1 MVSTLIAYGIM
12 ELGMSYAVAA
22 FSANFVVSYA
32 LSYVVNRVFGSE
44 PPTQTDNGVRQQ
56 IPPSTT
62 NGIPMVYGDAYLG
75 GTFVDAVLTEDQKQM
90 YYVLVVSSLSED
102 PTSTFTFNT
111 TDMYYGDRKITFDGT
126 DLTKVTVLTDE
137 AGNPDTTISGNLYIN
152 LYKSNSAGT
161 IVPVNSSVAP
171 STLMGGSDIA
181 VAQRWASANRQMNG
195 LAFAIVKLTYSR
207 EAQTTS
213 LQPLTFYVSQYLKG
227 YTRARPGDV
236 WYDYMSNPYYGG
248 AIDTSYL
255 DTTTRDALNTY
266 ADELITFTDSSGNP
280 ATQRR
285 YRINGV
291 LNSGE
296 TVLNNVDKILMAS
309 DSWMAYQAVS
319 GKWSIIINKAEST
332 SYAFD
337 DDNIVGD
344 IRVSATDITSSINQI
359 EAKFPFKGNRDQPD
373 YVNIKT
379 PTGLLYPNEPINKYS
394 ISFDLVN
401 DSVQT
406 HYLANRILEQ
416 AREDLIVSFNTTFY
430 GIQVD
435 AGNVISVTNSD
446 YGWNNKLF
454 RVMKVNEVALADGN
468 LGARLELNEYNAQV
482 YDDQNIT
489 QFAAVPNSG
498 LPSPGYF
505 SPLSAPTV
513 TGYPAVAVPHFDVQV
528 YIPATGRVTWGNLY
542 YTSSPTPATSDWK
555 LLASADSVNSQPVTN
570 NTYYT
575 FANQVLGA
583 GTYYFAYNVG
593 NDISQSS
600 LSVKSAAFVW
610 APVAPTGPTGPTG
623 SSITGPT
630 GPTGITG
637 PTGSGLNSATVY
649 LYNKNTSTTPPALFS
664 GTFTYTFAT
673 GVLSGGTLNGWA
685 QTPPSVGAGE
695 FLFLSLATASST
707 TATDTLL
714 ASEFSTPQVIS
725 GTGTS
730 GAQTAIVSIF
740 NKNTSAT
747 VPPTSPSGT
756 FTYTFSTAVLSGGT
770 FNNWSQSAPSL
781 VTGEYLWERQAT
793 AYSTTSTDTIEATE
807 FSGAVVVG
815 VAGANGATGP
825 TGVTGPTGTG
835 ATGPTGSVGPT
846 GASITG
852 PTGQPGVQV
861 ARPAVYQWA
870 LSTPAISGSSTYYW
884 STGTYAGPGGGWSTT
899 ITAAPSAGYILYTA
913 TATVTDLATATST
926 AFSWTSASI
935 VVSGYAGTNGATGPT
950 GGAGVTGPTGG
961 SGASARIMYARIASN
976 PVPVSGTVTVT
987 GDNRPNGAQGS
998 AVWGASFNVT
1008 WYANDPDPSSNNS
1021 LYQADGIYNGSS
1033 TSWSTPYISALKVG
1047 ALSAVSTNTGSLTVS
1062 GTLQSN
1068 TAAISG
1074 TTMTGSGGVLYAS
1087 GNFAFGNSTTN
1098 ISFNGSQMTLNGN
1111 VVATANIGA
1120 NAVTNTVTAYTA
1132 GRIYSNGTVTWVTIQ
1147 TLTITTTGGVVYIS
1161 SAGREYDGLWSSE
1174 GGDDNVPPTF
1184 RIYSGGLSLI
1194 ESNLASMSYSL
1205 TPPANTYVIEL
1216 QIQDSRTGVGT
1227 LAYYSSASNR
1237 SLFAMELKR

>member
-32 LSYVVNRVFGSE
+32 LSFVVNRVFGSE

-102 PTSTFTFNT
+102 ATSTFTFNT
-111 TDMYYGDRKITFDGT
+111 SDMYYGDRKITFDST
-126 DLTKVTVLTDE
+126 DLTKVTILTDE

-152 LYKSNSAGT
+152 LYKSNSAGVIT
-161 IVPVNSSVAP
+161 PVNSSVQP
-171 STLMGGSDIA
+171 TTLMGGSDIA
-181 VAQRWASANRQMNG
+181 VAQRWVSTTGSPRNMNG

-213 LQPLTFYVSQYLKG
+213 LQPITFYVSQYLKG
-227 YTRARPGDV
+227 YDRARPGDV
-236 WYDYMSNPYYGG
+236 WYDYMTNPYYGG
-248 AIDTSYL
+248 AIDTSYV

-266 ADELITFTDSSGNP
+266 SDELITFTNSSGSP

-332 SYAFD
+332 SYAFND
-337 DDNIVGD
+337 NNIVGD

-373 YVNIKT
+373 YVVIKT
-379 PTGLLYPNEPINKYS
+379 PTGLLYPNEPVNKYS

-435 AGNVISVTNSD
+435 AGNVISVTNTD
-446 YGWNNKLF
+446 YGWTNKLF

-468 LGARLELNEYNAQV
+468 LGARLELNEYNSQV
-482 YDDQNIT
+482 YDDQDIT
-489 QFAAVPNSG
+489 QFAPAPNSG
-498 LPSPGYF
+498 LASPGYF

-513 TGYPAVAVPHFDVQV
+513 TGYPTVAVPHFDVQV
-528 YIPATGRVTWGNLY
+528 FIPTTGRVIWSNLY
-542 YTSSPTPATSDWK
+542 YTTSPTPSASDWK
-555 LLASADSVNSQPVTN
+555 LLGSADSANSQPVAN
-570 NTYYT
+570 STYYT

-610 APVAPTGPTGPTG
+610 TPVAGTGPTGPTG
-623 SSITGPT
+623 AAITGPTGATGSLGPT
-630 GPTGITG
+630 GPTG
-637 PTGSGLNSATVY
+637 
-649 LYNKNTSTTPPALFS
+649 
-664 GTFTYTFAT
+664 
-673 GVLSGGTLNGWA
+673 
-685 QTPPSVGAGE
+685 
-695 FLFLSLATASST
+695 
-707 TATDTLL
+707 
-714 ASEFSTPQVIS
+714 
-725 GTGTS
+725 TGT
-730 GAQTAIVSIF
+730 
-740 NKNTSAT
+740 
-747 VPPTSPSGT
+747 
-756 FTYTFSTAVLSGGT
+756 
-770 FNNWSQSAPSL
+770 
-781 VTGEYLWERQAT
+781 
-793 AYSTTSTDTIEATE
+793 
-807 FSGAVVVG
+807 
-815 VAGANGATGP
+815 
-825 TGVTGPTGTG
+825 
-835 ATGPTGSVGPT
+835 
-846 GASITG
+846 TG
-852 PTGQPGVQV
+852 PTGQAGLQV
-861 ARPAVYQWA
+861 ARPAVYQWG
-870 LSTPAISGSSTYYW
+870 LSTPSISGSSTYTWATASYTAP
-884 STGTYAGPGGGWSTT
+884 SGWSTT
-899 ITAAPSAGYILYTA
+899 ITAAPSAGFILYTA
-913 TATVTDLATATST
+913 TATVTDVATATST
-926 AFSWTSASI
+926 AFSWTTASI

-950 GGAGVTGPTGG
+950 GGAGATGPTGG

-976 PVPVSGTVTVT
+976 PVPVSGTVTVS
-987 GDNRPNGAQGS
+987 GDNRPTGAQGS

-1098 ISFNGSQMTLNGN
+1098 IAFNGSQMTLNGN
-1111 VVATANIGA
+1111 VVATTNINS
-1120 NAVTNTVTAYTA
+1120 NAVTNSNSAYTGGGISISKDA
-1132 GRIYSNGTVTWVTIQ
+1132 AVETTVQSVVLTCSGERVYFASSGRIELGYNTVDNTYEDVVAVLYIESLALDYAWNSMNFSYSGIPAPGTYTFSIKVHVASTYTSGSNGIA
-1147 TLTITTTGGVVYIS
+1147 S
-1161 SAGREYDGLWSSE
+1161 S
-1174 GGDDNVPPTF
+1174 
-1184 RIYSGGLSLI
+1184 
-1194 ESNLASMSYSL
+1194 
-1205 TPPANTYVIEL
+1205 
-1216 QIQDSRTGVGT
+1216 
-1227 LAYYSSASNR
+1227 R
-1237 SLFAMELKR
+1237 SVFVMETKR